1 MSNVDADLIISL
13 CRQRLAPSTDQ
24 GGIRWGGGMIQGC
37 IASTYIHVV
46 GVYTTGKFNVTPDGL
61 HYETCKAM

>member
-24 GGIRWGGGMIQGC
+24 GGIRWGGMIQVC

-46 GVYTTGKFNVTPDGL
+46 GVYTTGTFNVNPVGL
-61 HYETCKAM
+61 HYETCKSM